1 MTAEE
6 DWVTLLDDV
15 KMVNPPFKPAGMV
28 KLPFGITLVAEE
40 ERLIVVPGGA
50 FCDSD
55 TIKLTEPPAVT
66 VLVEAVNAVMVG
78 VPVIGLTVMVWV
90 WGNGTPPRLAV
101 MTALDDCV
109 KELDEVRTPV
119 PVLEPAG
126 MGMLPPGS
134 TLLAEESR

>member
-15 KMVNPPFKPAGMV
+15 KMVKSPFRPAGKVM
-28 KLPFGITLVAEE
+28 LPFGITLGAEE
-40 ERLIVVPGGA
+40 ERVTVVPGGA
-50 FCDSD
+50 FCDSC
-55 TIKLTEPPAVT
+55 TIKLTLPPAVT
-66 VLVEAVNAVMVG
+66 ELVDVVNAVIVG

-90 WGNGTPPRLAV
+90 WGNGTPSRLAV
-101 MTALDDCV
+101 MTAFDDCV

-126 MGMLPPGS
+126 MGMLPPGN